1 MNRGRRYHI
10 VMRKSKIK
18 RRREKILQAMSYRR
32 LITDKEKQ
40 IIFKNKS
47 GYLNKCYY
55 NLIGNGIKTK
65 AKNMYTGKHHKGV
78 HGKAVRYSRHDKSQ
92 IIHMK
97 KAIDDYMN
105 E

>member
-1 MNRGRRYHI
+1 MYYI

-18 RRREKILQAMSYRR
+18 HRQEKILQIISHRGFSSE
-32 LITDKEKQ
+32 KENE
-40 IIFKNKS
+40 IIFKDKP
-47 GYLNKCYY
+47 GYLNKRYP
-55 NLIGNGIKTK
+55 GFQRSIKTK

-92 IIHMK
+92 IVHMK
-97 KAIDDYMN
+97 NAIVEYMN